1 MRRILLIILAT
12 SFFDSSQ
19 AQENKYVP
27 DFVTMQYAGSIGFL
41 SLGAGYEVFG
51 DKAMVS
57 LQYGYVPETKG
68 GQLNIISGRLLFKTG
83 TVRVSPRTS
92 FAPLSAGMIISYH
105 FGSEFR
111 SRWPGHRYPDG
122 YYWWRTSMR
131 FHLNTQTSF
140 TYRLKSDRVQSVT
153 GFVDLNVNE
162 LYLVSYVKNARSLSI
177 TDIVK
182 VGYGVRLNF

>member
-1 MRRILLIILAT
+1 
-12 SFFDSSQ
+12 
-19 AQENKYVP
+19 
-27 DFVTMQYAGSIGFL
+27 
-41 SLGAGYEVFG
+41 
-51 DKAMVS
+51 
-57 LQYGYVPETKG
+57 
-68 GQLNIISGRLLFKTG
+68 
-83 TVRVSPRTS
+83 
-92 FAPLSAGMIISYH
+92 
-105 FGSEFR
+105 
-111 SRWPGHRYPDG
+111 
-122 YYWWRTSMR
+122 MR